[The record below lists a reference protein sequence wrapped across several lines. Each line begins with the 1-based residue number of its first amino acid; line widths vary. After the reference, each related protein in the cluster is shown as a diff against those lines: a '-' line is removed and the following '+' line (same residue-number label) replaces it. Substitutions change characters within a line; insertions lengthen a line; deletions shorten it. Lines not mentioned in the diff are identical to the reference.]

1 MSWNEDDIHR
11 ALGRAPKPRGLAGS
25 RGHDAAVLRAL
36 AGKPVVCVDACVERI
51 HFELN
56 TKPELVGRKA
66 CARALSDLAATAAAP
81 KAVVLAISAPRA
93 RTDAWILRAIAG
105 VRALARE
112 HGADLVGG
120 DLGSTTGPTVLTV
133 TALGEFGSKLRPPGR
148 DRARVGQVVFLTGPC
163 GGSILGR
170 HLAIEPRVKAG
181 RWLHERGAT
190 AMMDVSDGLAWDL
203 HRLSRASGV
212 RIELDMQSLP
222 IHRDAVRLAR
232 RTHAEAWEHALH
244 DGEDHEL
251 VATLPPSALARVQR
265 DARRRGLP
273 SGAAAIGRVVRG
285 SGVLLKFGDRGIVW
299 QPAMGGWKHGG

>member
-25 RGHDAAVLRAL
+25 RGHDAAVMHAL
-36 AGKPVVCVDACVERI
+36 AGKPAVCVDACVEGI

-56 TKPELVGRKA
+56 TEPELVGRKA

-93 RTDAWILRAIAG
+93 RTDAWILRVIAG

-133 TALGEFGSKLRPPGR
+133 TALGDFDSKLRPPGR
-148 DRARVGQVVFLTGPC
+148 DRARVGQVVFLTGRC
-163 GGSILGR
+163 GGSILGQ
-170 HLAIEPRVKAG
+170 HLAIEPRVAAG
-181 RWLHERGAT
+181 RWLHRRGAT

-203 HRLSRASGV
+203 HRLARASGV
-212 RIELDMQSLP
+212 RIEIDMQSLP
-222 IHRDAVRLAR
+222 IHADARRLAR
-232 RTHAEAWEHALH
+232 RTRAQAWEHALH

-251 VATLPPSALARVQR
+251 VATLPASALPRVR
-265 DARRRGLP
+265 REARRHVGHGD
-273 SGAAAIGRVVRG
+273 SAAIGRVVRG
-285 SGVLLKFGDRGIVW
+285 MGVSLVFADRTIDWV
-299 QPAMGGWKHGG
+299 PAMGGWKHGG